1 MKLSRQLLE
10 QIIKEEVAAVLN
22 EGPFDVEEPRE
33 QERVGAPQTPAGL
46 EELAPGGSL
55 PESMRALAQIIMAH
69 QVQFSG
75 PEKIMFFEH
84 LKVLIESFIETEAT
98 AEMSLKKGL
107 RMADQAAEEINQRK

>member
-1 MKLSRQLLE
+1 MKLSRQILE

-33 QERVGAPQTPAGL
+33 QERVDAPQTPAGL
-46 EELAPGGSL
+46 EKLKPGGSVQG
-55 PESMRALAQIIMAH
+55 SMQAMAQIIMTH

-84 LKVLIESFIETEAT
+84 LKALIESFIETEAT
-98 AEMSLKKGL
+98 AEMSLRRGL
-107 RMADQAAEEINQRK
+107 SMADKAAEEINQRK